1 MATREDDLAKKQVQD
16 AVWAWSGRIVVVV
29 TFIILGYAAAW
40 WRYGYGPDG
49 APTLR
54 EQVVKMDAKI
64 VDLNNKKVDVDGKLT
79 VTQTR
84 LDSCSKDLQACRA
97 AGAAH

>member
-1 MATREDDLAKKQVQD
+1 MATREDELAKKQVQD
-16 AVWAWSGRIVVVV
+16 AVWTWAGRIVVVI

-49 APTLR
+49 APSLR
-54 EQVVKMDAKI
+54 EQVVKMDARI

-79 VTQTR
+79 VVQGR
-84 LDSCSKDLQACRA
+84 LDSCNKDLQTCRA
-97 AGAAH
+97 AQSAH